1 MAISVRIKKIFM
13 GLFLLTSSSV
23 SFSATTTFYI
33 LNSADSV
40 KDPISIDKGEIEYL
54 GAAKDPA
61 CHGRLPLSDLSG
73 FNPQVKVGQ
82 QSVVYFQ
89 FNIPMEECIQ
99 EDIILRIR
107 KVDDKG
113 IDHVCSSMYTIRNS
127 HQNLS
132 GNTIKITET
141 NDHFFCEFPVGASKK
156 K

>member
-1 MAISVRIKKIFM
+1 MAISVRTKKIFL

-40 KDPISIDKGEIEYL
+40 KNPITIDKGEIEYL
-54 GAAKDPA
+54 GVSKDPA
-61 CHGRLPLSDLSG
+61 CHGRLSLSDLPG

-82 QSVVYFQ
+82 ESVAYFQ
-89 FNIPMEECIQ
+89 FNIPMEECVE
-99 EDIILRIR
+99 EDVILRIR

-113 IDHVCSSMYTIRNS
+113 IDQVCSSNYTIRNS

-141 NDHFFCEFPVGASKK
+141 NDHFFCEFPVGASQKK
-156 K
+156 